1 MDYPVQDAHAHA
13 WQLYDTLKLAG
24 IQPTRGGYTI
34 DPHWPFPDFTSTSA
48 TIGVRYAADRVSGH
62 HRPLGAGT
70 VSMSVRLPA
79 GRTSRWAVVAGSPGS
94 RPGLQRLRRGQLALG
109 GQKTGSR

>member
-79 GRTSRWAVVAGSPGS
+79 GRTSRWAVVAGSPGA
-94 RPGLQRLRRGQLALG
+94 GQDCSA
-109 GQKTGSR
+109 